1 MELYHI
7 ANVSDV
13 DPFST
18 HSDGTKRQQPRK
30 GEGYSKDADI
40 GYISTSVIG
49 SGLYKAIDL
58 ETHRWTHPDIQCLW
72 RQGSEG
78 LGPLS

>member
-13 DPFST
+13 APFST
-18 HSDGTKRQQPRK
+18 HSDGTKGQQQTK
-30 GEGYSKDADI
+30 GEGYGKDADI
-40 GYISTSVIG
+40 GYNLTSVIA
-49 SGLYKAIDL
+49 SGLYKAIHL

-72 RQGSEG
+72 CQGSEG
-78 LGPLS
+78 LGPHS